1 MKKGEYDNRY
11 QPYSPIRLWVLK
23 KKQQMNNSIYNLY
36 DKFDQPRRINLKEQ
50 LSGTSGL
57 STVRDDYGNGR
68 IIVQ

>member
-1 MKKGEYDNRY
+1 
-11 QPYSPIRLWVLK
+11 
-23 KKQQMNNSIYNLY
+23 MNNSIYNLY